1 MSHKHHNELF
11 HYGTPRHSGRYPWG
25 SGDNPYQHNAAFL
38 KRYSELKDSGK
49 TEKEIAKAMNCR
61 NTTELRAK
69 HTLATNNKR
78 AADVAYAEKLRDKGY
93 SPTEIGR
100 RMNIN
105 ESSVRS
111 LLDKSTKT
119 RKGALDS
126 TVRALKEEVKEK
138 RYLDV
143 GAGVE
148 YQLNGVS
155 KDRLRKAVAILK
167 EEGYKVHSVKVEQMG
182 TKNMTTLKVLGAPD
196 TEWKEVVRNPKLIQE
211 IKLSNTAKPDG
222 TYEITPLKYPTSVD
236 SKRIMIRYSED
247 GGSAK
252 DGVIELRRGV
262 EDISLGNSLYS
273 QVRIAVD
280 NTHYLKGMAM
290 YASSKSQSQM
300 PDGVDI
306 IFNTNKSKGTP
317 PEKVFKELKTNTVDP
332 NNPFGASIKIIGGQ
346 REYIDKNGEV
356 KLSPINKVNEEGDW
370 SKWSKT
376 LASQMLSKQPHS
388 LIKKQLDLSYN
399 GKREEFETIM
409 SNTNPAVKRRL
420 LESFAD
426 KCDSDAVKLK
436 AAALPRQASH
446 VILPVNSLKDNE
458 IYAPHYRDGERV
470 VLIRYPHGGKFEIPE
485 LVVNN
490 KNREANEVMHNAV
503 DAVGINSKVA
513 QRLSGA
519 DFDGDTVLVIPNN
532 NHAIKTSPPL
542 KALQNFDPNSYEFQ
556 KDICKST
563 GVNAMKRESKRYS
576 ENKDYLALKE
586 KMKSGYSPTED
597 DYIKVGQSILT
608 IKPQTKQTEMG
619 KVSNLITDM
628 TLKGAKDEE
637 LARAVKHSMVVIDA
651 EKHHLDYKKSE
662 ADNGIKELK
671 QKYQGGGGASTL
683 ISRASAETHIPQQ
696 KERGFN
702 KETGEKIFIPTN
714 EYFIREKVN
723 RRTGEVTQE
732 KIFRMQESTQMAD
745 TKDAFKLS
753 SGTLAE
759 AEYAKYANNMK
770 ALGNEARKATVGLSM
785 KYNPSAA
792 RAYKEE
798 VDSLNDKL
806 QRALRNAPYER
817 QAQIIANSIFKA
829 QCQDNPDMTKDDK
842 KKYRN
847 MALNVGRTQ
856 AGARKQ
862 LIDITDKEWEAIQA
876 GAVSNS
882 KLKSIL
888 DNSDLDR
895 IKELSTPRSA
905 KVMSPAKES
914 LARSMSNSGYSIA
927 EIADR
932 LGVST
937 STVSKALKPD
947 KKGD

>member
-1 MSHKHHNELF
+1 MSRKHRNELR

-25 SGDNPYQHNAAFL
+25 SGDNPYQHNSAFL
-38 KRYSELKDSGK
+38 KRYSDLKKSGK
-49 TEKEIAKAMNCR
+49 TESEIAKAMNCR

-69 HTLATNNKR
+69 HTIATNNKR
-78 AADVAYAEKLRDKGY
+78 AADVAYAEKLKEKGY
-93 SPTEIGR
+93 STTEIGR
-100 RMNIN
+100 RMGVN
-105 ESSVRS
+105 E
-111 LLDKSTKT
+111 
-119 RKGALDS
+119 S
-126 TVRALKEEVKEK
+126 TVRSYLDPARKERKSGLDNTVRAIKEEVDKK

-155 KDRLRKAVAILK
+155 KDRLKKVVGILK

-196 TEWKEVVRNPKLIQE
+196 TEWKEVVKDPTLIKE
-211 IKLSNTAKPDG
+211 IKLSKVAQPDG
-222 TYEITPLKYPTSVD
+222 TSIITPLKYPTSVD

-247 GGSAK
+247 GGSDK

-262 EDISLGNSLYS
+262 EDISLDNSMYA

-290 YASSKSQSQM
+290 YASSKSEKEM
-300 PDGVDI
+300 PPGVDI
-306 IFNTNKSKGTP
+306 IFNTNKSKETP
-317 PEKVFKELKTNTVDP
+317 PEKVYKELKTNTVDP
-332 NNPFGASIKIIGGQ
+332 NNPFGAAIKIIGGQ
-346 REYIDKNGEV
+346 REYLDANGN
-356 KLSPINKVNEEGDW
+356 KQLSPINKVNEEGDW

-376 LASQMLSKQPHS
+376 LASQMLSKQPRT
-388 LIKKQLDLSYN
+388 LIKKQLDLSYAS
-399 GKREEFETIM
+399 KREEFETIM
-409 SNTNPAVKRRL
+409 SNTNPAVKKRL
-420 LESFAD
+420 LEAFAD

-446 VILPVNSLKDNE
+446 VILPINSLKDNE

-485 LVVNN
+485 LIVNN
-490 KNREANEVMHNAV
+490 RNREANEVMHNAV

-532 NHAIKTSPPL
+532 NSAIKTSSPL
-542 KALQNFDPNSYEFQ
+542 KALQNFNPNSYEFS
-556 KDICKST
+556 KDICMTT
-563 GVNAMKRESKRYS
+563 GVNAMKREVKRYS
-576 ENKDYLALKE
+576 ENKEYQELKQ
-586 KMKSGYSPTED
+586 KMSSGYSPTDD

-628 TLKGAKDEE
+628 TLKGANDDE

-662 ADNGIKELK
+662 VDNGIKELK

-683 ISRASAETHIPQQ
+683 ISLASSETHIPKQ
-696 KERGFN
+696 KERGFD
-702 KETGEKIFIPTN
+702 KKTGEKIFEPTN
-714 EYFIREKVN
+714 EYFIREKIN
-723 RRTGEVTQE
+723 KRTGEVTKE
-732 KIFRMQESTQMAD
+732 KIFRLQDSTRMAD
-745 TKDAFKLS
+745 TKDAFTLS

-759 AEYAKYANNMK
+759 TEYAKYANNMK
-770 ALGNEARKATVGLSM
+770 ALGNEARLATVGLSA

-792 RAYKEE
+792 KAYKTE
-798 VDSLNDKL
+798 VDSLNYKL
-806 QRALRNAPYER
+806 RRALQNAPYER
-817 QAQIIANSIFKA
+817 QAQIIANSIYKT
-829 QCQDNPDMTKDDK
+829 QLQDNPGMTKDDK

-847 MALNVGRTQ
+847 MALQVGRTQ
-856 AGARKQ
+856 AGASKKA
-862 LIDITDKEWEAIQA
+862 IDITDKEWEAIQA

-895 IKELSTPRSA
+895 IKELSTPRQSIAMSTA
-905 KVMSPAKES
+905 KVNLAK
-914 LARSMSNSGYSIA
+914 SMSSSGYSIA

-937 STVSKALKPD
+937 STVSRALK
-947 KKGD
+947 KKEGD